1 MTALMMKSPFQITNQ
16 LVLACKDYIQEIT
29 INEDGV
35 DELWKIVS
43 EEISSGVEGLTA
55 ASDAMYKQMK
65 LHLENKLKG
74 KTTQHGHNRDQ
85 APILKEES
93 TLFGR

>member
-1 MTALMMKSPFQITNQ
+1 MMKSPFQITNQ

-43 EEISSGVEGLTA
+43 DEISSGVEGLTA

-74 KTTQHGHNRDQ
+74 KTTQQGHNRDQ